1 MKNNESNIEKLE
13 IKLDKTYKIRKWKAK
28 EKKEFLKIIKTEDN
42 LDRVQDVLVYNC
54 IDGDAAFNTSEFKYV
69 ISRLRQYSLGNE
81 IELEFYCDDCKI
93 KFLKTIE
100 LDKIIIPIFS
110 NKNEIKTKKHNIKI
124 GSIKNPNFYKQIINE
139 NPEYADEYD
148 FYLRISD
155 IDSNDTLTLE
165 EIVEFFDNMDIDE
178 FDEIFKQWEDIKFKV
193 NDIADIECPMCEKS
207 TKYNFDE
214 IPGFFPGSWFK

>member
-1 MKNNESNIEKLE
+1 MK
-13 IKLDKTYKIRKWKAK
+13 IKLNSNKELTIRKWKAK
-28 EKKEFLKIIKTEDN
+28 EKKEFLNTVRTN
-42 LDRVQDVLVYNC
+42 QSLDSLQDVLVYNC
-54 IDGDAAFNTSEFKYV
+54 IEENVALNAEEFKY
-69 ISRLRQYSLGNE
+69 IMTQIRSYSLGNE
-81 IELEFYCDDCKI
+81 IELEFYCDDCKS

-110 NKNEIKTKKHNIKI
+110 NKNEIKTKNHNIKI

-155 IDSNDTLTLE
+155 IDSNDTLTLG

-193 NDIADIECPMCEKS
+193 NDIADIECPTCEKS
-207 TKYNFDE
+207 TKYDFDE

>member
-1 MKNNESNIEKLE
+1 MKNNESKNEKLE

-69 ISRLRQYSLGNE
+69 ISKLRQYSLGNE
-81 IELEFYCDDCKI
+81 IELEFYCDDCKS

-110 NKNEIKTKKHNIKI
+110 NKNEIKTKNHNIKI
-124 GSIKNPNFYKQIINE
+124 GSIKNPNFYKQTINE

-155 IDSNDTLTLE
+155 IDSNDTFTLE

-178 FDEIFKQWEDIKFKV
+178 FDSIFAQWEDIRFKIDDTTEIKCK
-193 NDIADIECPMCEKS
+193 NCES
-207 TKYNFDE
+207 TVTYSFDE
-214 IPGFFPGSWFK
+214 IPGFFPPAWFN